1 MAIDKNDMV
10 MKEDELGL
18 VDFECYFENN
28 FEDCLD
34 KYVESINAEKIKEI
48 SNNLNQQIA
57 TKVFVEYIHHNLKD
71 RVAIEFFENIIFK
84 NLNIILYNIMNVIE
98 NNLFS
103 FFTKEV
109 KELFMS
115 KFSEYLRFMGKVKFS
130 LIRLE
135 NNFSLYEK
143 KAYDRY
149 IELEKKYGIDND
161 KFHDKLDEDEDYN
174 VFSSK
179 QIEIRHRL
187 DTLGDM
193 VNCPSRELDD
203 YFFFDERDVE
213 FHYNINNN
221 NNNKNNINNK
231 IERLAR
237 ETSKQIYE
245 LYFNITRFEF
255 DNYINLIQF
264 INGFSDLNPET
275 VGIIIS
281 EIENIAKNNGVD
293 LTTKVTHRK
302 I

>member
-1 MAIDKNDMV
+1 
-10 MKEDELGL
+10 
-18 VDFECYFENN
+18 
-28 FEDCLD
+28 
-34 KYVESINAEKIKEI
+34 
-48 SNNLNQQIA
+48 
-57 TKVFVEYIHHNLKD
+57 
-71 RVAIEFFENIIFK
+71 
-84 NLNIILYNIMNVIE
+84 MNVIE

-193 VNCPSRELDD
+193 VNCTSRELDD

>member
-193 VNCPSRELDD
+193 VNCTSRELDD

>member
-57 TKVFVEYIHHNLKD
+57 TNVFVEYIHHNLKD

-193 VNCPSRELDD
+193 VNCTSRELDD

-221 NNNKNNINNK
+221 NKDNINNK